1 MKILISTAFLLGGVL
16 AASASTVNWG
26 AASATAV
33 DNTKITTGT
42 MYLLWADKGTHIDIA
57 AALSAGA
64 PYDINAIMSATGL
77 SELDSFAYSRMSKTT
92 NSKEKVYP
100 SDVGGPTGV
109 VGLTYDVDFYQILIG
124 STEPGGNDAI
134 AYTSDPTTKT
144 ISISLS
150 ADNVNYKPSEYSYGS
165 VPEPTSGLLL
175 VLGVAGLALRRK
187 HAERR

>member
-1 MKILISTAFLLGGVL
+1 MKRLMMTALLLGNALV
-16 AASASTVNWG
+16 ASASTVNWG
-26 AASATAV
+26 AATATSV
-33 DNTKITTGT
+33 DSTKITTGT

-57 AALSAGA
+57 SALTAGA
-64 PYDINAIMSATGL
+64 PYDIGEIKKATGL
-77 SELDSFAYSRMSKTT
+77 TQLDSFSYNAASRIA

-109 VGLTYDVDFYQILIG
+109 VGLAYDVDFYQILIG

-134 AYTSDPTTKT
+134 AYTADPSTKT
-144 ISISLS
+144 IRISIS
-150 ADNVNYKPSEYSYGS
+150 ADNVTYKPSDYSSGS

-175 VLGVAGLALRRK
+175 VLGMAGLALRRK

>member
-1 MKILISTAFLLGGVL
+1 MTALLLGNAL

-26 AASATAV
+26 AATATSV

-42 MYLLWADKGTHIDIA
+42 MYLLWADKGTHVDIA
-57 AALSAGA
+57 SALTAGS

-77 SELDSFAYSRMSKTT
+77 SKLDSFAYNRTSKIAT
-92 NSKEKVYP
+92 SKEKVYP
-100 SDVGGPTGV
+100 SDVGGPTGT
-109 VGLTYDVDFYQILIG
+109 VGLKYDVDFYQILIG
-124 STEPGGNDAI
+124 STEPGGKDAI
-134 AYTSDPTTKT
+134 AYTADPTTET

-150 ADNVNYKPSEYSYGS
+150 ADNVNYKPSAYSYGS

-175 VLGVAGLALRRK
+175 ILGVAGLALRRK

>member
-1 MKILISTAFLLGGVL
+1 MMTALLLGNAL

-26 AASATAV
+26 AATATSV

-57 AALSAGA
+57 AALTAGS

-77 SELDSFAYSRMSKTT
+77 SMLDSFAYNRASKIET
-92 NSKEKVYP
+92 SKEKVYP
-100 SDVGGPTGV
+100 SDVGGQTGV
-109 VGLTYDVDFYQILIG
+109 VGLSHDVDFYQILIG
-124 STEPGGNDAI
+124 STEPGGKDAI
-134 AYTSDPTTKT
+134 AYTADPTRVT
-144 ISISLS
+144 IRISVS
-150 ADNVNYKPSEYSYGS
+150 AEIVNYKPTDYSYGS

-175 VLGVAGLALRRK
+175 ILGVAGLALRRK

>member
-1 MKILISTAFLLGGVL
+1 MMTALLLGNAL

-26 AASATAV
+26 AATATSV
-33 DNTKITTGT
+33 DSTKITTGT

-57 AALSAGA
+57 SALTAGA
-64 PYDINAIMSATGL
+64 PYDIGEIKKATGL
-77 SELDSFAYSRMSKTT
+77 TQLDSFSYNAASRIAK
-92 NSKEKVYP
+92 SKEKVYP

-109 VGLTYDVDFYQILIG
+109 VGLAYDVDFYQILIG

-134 AYTSDPTTKT
+134 AYTADPATKT
-144 ISISLS
+144 IRISVS
-150 ADNVNYKPSEYSYGS
+150 ADNVTYKPSEYSYGS

-175 VLGVAGLALRRK
+175 VLGMAGLALRRK

>member
-1 MKILISTAFLLGGVL
+1 MMTALLLGNAL

-26 AASATAV
+26 AATATSV
-33 DNTKITTGT
+33 DNTKITSGT

-57 AALSAGA
+57 SALTAGS
-64 PYDINAIMSATGL
+64 PYDINAIKAATGL
-77 SELDSFAYSRMSKTT
+77 TQLDSFAYNRTSKIT

-144 ISISLS
+144 IKISMS
-150 ADNVNYKPSEYSYGS
+150 ADNVNYKPSDYSSGS

-175 VLGVAGLALRRK
+175 ILGMAGLALRRK
-187 HAERR
+187 HTERR

>member
-1 MKILISTAFLLGGVL
+1 MKRLILTALLLGNAL

-26 AASATAV
+26 AATASSV
-33 DNTKITTGT
+33 DSTQITSGK

-64 PYDINAIMSATGL
+64 PYDIGEIKKATGL
-77 SELDSFAYSRMSKTT
+77 TQLDSFGYDTET
-92 NSKEKVYP
+92 KVAKSTDMIYP

-109 VGLTYDVDFYQILIG
+109 VGLKYDVDFYQILIG
-124 STEPGGNDAI
+124 STVPGDKDSI
-134 AYTSDPTTKT
+134 AFTTDPTTVT
-144 ISISLS
+144 ITISLS
-150 ADNVNYKPSEYSYGS
+150 GDTVNYRPAEYSYGS

-187 HAERR
+187 RTERR

>member
-1 MKILISTAFLLGGVL
+1 MKRLMMTALLLGNAL

-26 AASATAV
+26 AATATSV

-57 AALSAGA
+57 SALTAGS
-64 PYDINAIMSATGL
+64 PYDIDAIKTATGL
-77 SELDSFAYSRMSKTT
+77 TQLDSFSYDAASMIAK
-92 NSKEKVYP
+92 SKEKVYP

-134 AYTSDPTTKT
+134 AYTVDPTTKT
-144 ISISLS
+144 IKISLS
-150 ADNVNYKPSEYSYGS
+150 ADNVSYKPTEYSYGS

-175 VLGVAGLALRRK
+175 ILGMAGLALRRK
-187 HAERR
+187 HTERR